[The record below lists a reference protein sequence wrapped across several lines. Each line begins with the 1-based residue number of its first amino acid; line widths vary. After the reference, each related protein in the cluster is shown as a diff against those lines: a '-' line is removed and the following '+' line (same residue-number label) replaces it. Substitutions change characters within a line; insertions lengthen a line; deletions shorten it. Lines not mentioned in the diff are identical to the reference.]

1 MWTCPKCLYENSDR
15 QASCAQCGAVRT
27 QRRFSQPAV
36 QNAPMQQRPTQDF
49 SRDGQRT
56 PRSGGRS
63 ARPPEMV
70 LPPLSKSAKLLRGAG
85 VLLCLLLPLLCLL
98 LCIRQFDSLYA
109 ALVPLLTGSADK
121 TLTGYLCYALYAAC
135 ALLLCFLPGLF
146 ALTSTGKYKRRNTGE
161 DKRLL

>member
-1 MWTCPKCLYENSDR
+1 MWTCPKCLYENSDS
-15 QASCAQCGAVRT
+15 QASCAQCGAARA

-36 QNAPMQQRPTQDF
+36 HNAPMPQRPAPDF
-49 SRDGQRT
+49 SRDTQRM

-70 LPPLSKSAKLLRGAG
+70 LPPLSKSAKLLRGVGA
-85 VLLCLLLPLLCLL
+85 LLCLLLPLLCLL
-98 LCIRQFDSLYA
+98 LCIRQFDALYA

-135 ALLLCFLPGLF
+135 AMLLCFLPGLF
-146 ALTSTGKYKRRNTGE
+146 ALTGTGKYKRRSNSE